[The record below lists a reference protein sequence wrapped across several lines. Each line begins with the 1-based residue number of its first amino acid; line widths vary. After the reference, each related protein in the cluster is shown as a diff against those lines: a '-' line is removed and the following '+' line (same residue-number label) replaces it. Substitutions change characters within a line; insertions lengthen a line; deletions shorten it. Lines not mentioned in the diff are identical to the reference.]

1 MESPPDRSKRRR
13 SPGTSRPEAESG
25 SPRTEATDGA
35 TRALNRLEEMAE
47 DIGRAMAEA
56 IREQVPAVSEV
67 AVIDPGFP
75 ARLDR
80 HCRDHVVDFV
90 AAVRSQRPLSETEP
104 AFVREF
110 GTRRPREVFPL
121 APMLRAMRVGQRVL
135 WEAVLGETSPDAPGH
150 ATAVDLAGRL
160 IDWGDAASLAVERS
174 YIDRRRA
181 VSHGGELARQ
191 TFFEDTLSA
200 RLYAG
205 DDATGRAAAVG
216 FTADADYVVAA
227 VGVGPGSAPSALEVL
242 RARFE
247 KRLLADG
254 RPPFVVV
261 RGVEVVVV
269 AVQQMSQFSDMVRS
283 IATEVAAK
291 VEVRVVAGV
300 GGPCRG
306 LAEVPRG
313 FESALLALRHARDVG
328 GVVVLDEVRVF
339 DYLLSSAD
347 PTALRLSD
355 QRASALCVE
364 DARRGG
370 TLMETFDAYLDSDLN
385 VVHTAEALGL
395 HPNTVRNRLAKIEG
409 LTGLDIRRLA
419 DVIELASVLGLTRPR
434 VWESNER

>member
-1 MESPPDRSKRRR
+1 MENPPNRSKRRR
-13 SPGTSRPEAESG
+13 SPRPSRPEAESG
-25 SPRTEATDGA
+25 SPRTDGA
-35 TRALNRLEEMAE
+35 ARALNRLEELAE
-47 DIGRAMAEA
+47 DIGKAMADA
-56 IREQVPAVSEV
+56 IREQVPAVSGV
-67 AVIDPGFP
+67 ALIDPGFP

-80 HCRDHVVDFV
+80 HCRDHVMDFV

-104 AFVREF
+104 AFVRDF

-135 WEAVLGETSPDAPGH
+135 WEAVLSETSPNAPGH

-160 IDWGDAASLAVERS
+160 IDWGDAASLAVEQS

-227 VGVGPGSAPSALEVL
+227 VGAGPGSALSALEVL

-247 KRLLADG
+247 RGLLADG

-261 RGVEVVVV
+261 RREEVVVV
-269 AVQQMSQFSDMVRS
+269 AVQQMSQFSEMVRS
-283 IATEVAAK
+283 IATEVAVK
-291 VEVRVVAGV
+291 LGVRVVAGV

-306 LAEVPRG
+306 LVEVPRA

-328 GVVVLDEVRVF
+328 GVVVLDEVRIF

-355 QRASALCVE
+355 QRARPLCVE

-385 VVHTAEALGL
+385 VVRTAEALGL
-395 HPNTVRNRLAKIEG
+395 HPNTVRHRLAKIEG

-419 DVIELASVLGLTRPR
+419 DIIELAAVLGLTRPR
-434 VWESNER
+434 ARKNNER